1 MTEVFDSVERH
12 GEEHLRFERVP
23 PADIAD
29 LESRLGRRLPPE
41 LTAMLEA
48 VGNGIFFG
56 REELFGPRRL
66 MVHDIELLPGM
77 LDVRAATPGLPP
89 EWLPFHREG
98 GVLHVVDLTPE
109 AGGAVYSWPDRV
121 HRGDVGSFLA
131 SRLLRP

>member
-1 MTEVFDSVERH
+1 MTDIFDSVERH
-12 GEEHLRFERVP
+12 PQEHLRFEPVP
-23 PADIAD
+23 REEIAE
-29 LESRLGRRLPPE
+29 LEARLGRRLPPE
-41 LTAMLEA
+41 LAAMLET

-77 LDVRAATPGLPP
+77 MTVKAATPGLP
-89 EWLPFHREG
+89 EDWLPFHRCDG
-98 GVLHVVDLTPE
+98 ALHVVDLAPE